1 MDRRLRILITGGK
14 GYIASSLH
22 QALESNYEVMSISR
36 DHFDLTDSTET
47 DKFFKDN
54 YFDVVIHC
62 AVKGGS
68 RLKVEDSTIIDD
80 NLKMYYNLLDNRSHY
95 GKLIHFG
102 SGAELHA
109 KDTPYGLSK
118 HVIRQSILDKDG
130 FYNLRIFAVFD
141 ENELDTR
148 FIKASIKRYI
158 NKEPIQIHQ
167 DKYMS
172 FFYMEDLVKVVEYYI
187 LNDNAQ
193 KELDCCYS
201 HIYTLSAIADIINK
215 LDSHQVDVIKHTSG
229 LGNGYYGNN
238 LTRPNIDYI
247 GLENSIKEVYNKLK

>member
-1 MDRRLRILITGGK
+1 MKINAVKFKDK
-14 GYIASSLH
+14 KS
-22 QALESNYEVMSISR
+22 
-36 DHFDLTDSTET
+36 FDKNKNKPNVRAVHEPFGIIVFEDVAPVAPDSTKVSQAYQV
-47 DKFFKDN
+47 DAAQDN
-54 YFDVVIHC
+54 IPTGLAILVAPDFGAAEAYLQ
-62 AVKGGS
+62 S
-68 RLKVEDSTIIDD
+68 MKVEIKETYPLT
-80 NLKMYYNLLDNRSHY
+80 NTL
-95 GKLIHFG
+95 FVEVP
-102 SGAELHA
+102 A
-109 KDTPYGLSK
+109 
-118 HVIRQSILDKDG
+118 
-130 FYNLRIFAVFD
+130 FAVFD